1 MDMPV
6 PPFDYRPRVS
16 TGSNPPLTAALSA
29 RTKRCYKGHIPIE
42 FRLLGPLAVV
52 EDGRAIALDRQRL
65 RALLAYLLLHANELI
80 PSERL
85 IDEVWGPEPPKTAGA
100 SLQNYVSRLRK
111 ALGAELIV
119 SQSPGYI
126 LRVDP
131 ERFDLARFER
141 LTAEARGAEPRER
154 AEKLRAALALWRGPA
169 LEDLAFEQF
178 VRDEVGR
185 LEEARL
191 AALEERIEAELA
203 LGSAGELIGEL
214 EELVEEQP
222 LRERFHA
229 QLMHA
234 LYRAGRQADAL
245 AAFQDARRVLLDELG
260 LEPGEELRNLQ
271 QAILQQ
277 DPSLAAAGET
287 AADRPPDRRTV
298 TVLFCDLVDS
308 TRLAAELDP
317 EVYRRL
323 ISHYFEVVRGPIE
336 RHGGMLEKFIGDAA
350 MAVFGVPELHEDDAL
365 RAVRAAVEVQA
376 ALREVDWDVP
386 LAARVGVS
394 TGEVHVLSRPGEDL
408 HVSGAAASV
417 AAQLEGRAGSGGVL
431 LSKETYRLLRAA
443 AEA

>member
-1 MDMPV
+1 MREGSARGNCSLLSMV
-6 PPFDYRPRVS
+6 SPPWDDRRSVAN
-16 TGSNPPLTAALSA
+16 GSNRPLTA
-29 RTKRCYKGHIPIE
+29 RRRQCYKRHME
-42 FRLLGPLAVV
+42 FRILGPLEVV
-52 EDGRAIALDRQRL
+52 EDGRAIALDRRRL

-119 SQSPGYI
+119 SQPPGYV

-191 AALEERIEAELA
+191 AALEERIEAELE
-203 LGSAGELIGEL
+203 LGAAAELIGEL

-222 LRERFHA
+222 LRERFHG
-229 QLMHA
+229 QLMRA

-245 AAFQDARRVLLDELG
+245 EAFQ
-260 LEPGEELRNLQ
+260 N
-271 QAILQQ
+271 
-277 DPSLAAAGET
+277 
-287 AADRPPDRRTV
+287 
-298 TVLFCDLVDS
+298 
-308 TRLAAELDP
+308 
-317 EVYRRL
+317 
-323 ISHYFEVVRGPIE
+323 
-336 RHGGMLEKFIGDAA
+336 
-350 MAVFGVPELHEDDAL
+350 
-365 RAVRAAVEVQA
+365 
-376 ALREVDWDVP
+376 
-386 LAARVGVS
+386 
-394 TGEVHVLSRPGEDL
+394 
-408 HVSGAAASV
+408 
-417 AAQLEGRAGSGGVL
+417 
-431 LSKETYRLLRAA
+431 
-443 AEA
+443 